1 MKLNYKELLPFD
13 FAPDSR
19 VWIYQSNRK
28 FSPAESL
35 QIEERLYSFTSK
47 WLSHGVPVK
56 GYGILLFGQFILLM
70 ADESASGVSGCST
83 DGSVRLIKQIEQDL
97 DVQLFDRQLLAFIVD
112 DEVRV
117 ISLSKLND
125 QEAIEWIHPD
135 TLYFNNLV
143 LTKEDFENNWMIPVK
158 ESWLSKK
165 GSRFQSNLHAE
176 VAHLV
181 ERQLPKL

>member
-1 MKLNYKELLPFD
+1 MKFNYQELIPFD
-13 FAPDSR
+13 FANNSR

-28 FSPAESL
+28 FSPGEAL

-47 WLSHGVPVK
+47 WLSHGVPIK

-112 DEVRV
+112 DAVRV
-117 ISLSKLND
+117 ISLAQIND
-125 QEAIEWIHPD
+125 EEAIKWIHPD

-143 LTKEDFENNWMIPVK
+143 QNKEEFERHWIVPVK

-165 GSRFQSNLHAE
+165 SGRFQSNLNAE

>member
-1 MKLNYKELLPFD
+1 MKFIYKELLPFD

-28 FSPAESL
+28 FNPAEAL

-97 DVQLFDRQLLAFIVD
+97 DVQLFDRQLLAFIVN

-117 ISLSKLND
+117 VSLSKLND
-125 QEAIEWIHPD
+125 QEVTEWIHPD

-143 LTKEDFENNWMIPVK
+143 QTKEEFANHWIIPVK

-165 GSRFQSNLHAE
+165 SGRFQSNLNAE